1 MLSTFSSFLL
11 TKVVLSGWGKV
22 MGVSWGAV
30 HVKLKLSC
38 DNQIEFQEIAV
49 NNEFG
54 WILPQSLVN
63 IGPNFWK
70 YDSLKP
76 L

>member
-22 MGVSWGAV
+22 MGVSWGEV

-49 NNEFG
+49 NNIWLDLTSIVG
-54 WILPQSLVN
+54 QYWA
-63 IGPNFWK
+63 
-70 YDSLKP
+70 
-76 L
+76 

>member
-1 MLSTFSSFLL
+1 M
-11 TKVVLSGWGKV
+11 
-22 MGVSWGAV
+22 
-30 HVKLKLSC
+30 LKLSC

>member
-1 MLSTFSSFLL
+1 MYQ
-11 TKVVLSGWGKV
+11 
-22 MGVSWGAV
+22 
-30 HVKLKLSC
+30 LSC
-38 DNQIEFQEIAV
+38 DNQIEFQDIAV

-63 IGPNFWK
+63 IGLIFCFWK
-70 YDSLKP
+70 YDIQKP